1 MYSNF
6 SNRMPSD
13 KKFGITFSILIF
25 FLSIYFYFKQIDIFL
40 YLLLFSILF
49 FLVSI
54 IKPAYLK
61 RLKKL
66 WMSLGIVLGFFISH
80 IVMFIIYYL
89 AFVTTGLILKLFRKD
104 ILDIKIDKNLK
115 SYWKKRQN
123 SNQSMENQF

>member
-1 MYSNF
+1 
-6 SNRMPSD
+6 
-13 KKFGITFSILIF
+13 
-25 FLSIYFYFKQIDIFL
+25 
-40 YLLLFSILF
+40 
-49 FLVSI
+49 
-54 IKPAYLK
+54 
-61 RLKKL
+61 
-66 WMSLGIVLGFFISH
+66 MSLGIVLGFFISH